1 MSHTQHAS
9 RLSKFLHPLRPPG
22 GWWAPLKADQFS
34 ATRAGTIMNIGW
46 LFILMAA
53 IYFLLTVVL
62 RVGWLRG
69 RWSGNQV
76 PVSTKSNIAWSICV
90 TTWSLP
96 FLIPQVK
103 GHVAPLAL
111 LGMILGFCIVFTFG
125 CFDARE
131 AKKKSRKRIKSSTAP
146 DGTHID

>member
-1 MSHTQHAS
+1 
-9 RLSKFLHPLRPPG
+9 
-22 GWWAPLKADQFS
+22 
-34 ATRAGTIMNIGW
+34 MNLGW

-62 RVGWLRG
+62 RVSWLRG
-69 RWSGNQV
+69 RWNGNQV
-76 PVSTKSNIAWSICV
+76 PVSTKSNVAWSIFV

-96 FLIPQVK
+96 FLLPEVK

-111 LGMILGFCIVFTFG
+111 LGMILGFCFVFTSA

-131 AKKKSRKRIKSSTAP
+131 ARQSSKKGIKSSTAP
-146 DGTHID
+146 DGTQKD